1 MKKTNNTTSA
11 VCSLPEELISLWLFS
26 GCDLQRLHI
35 SFFFFIL
42 SSIIKCAYLV
52 GPGILIP
59 GRELQH
65 SDDFVDLG
73 AHLLEGE
80 VAVLQG
86 LLHAVAARR
95 LGGHKD
101 FDT

>member
-1 MKKTNNTTSA
+1 MCAKECT
-11 VCSLPEELISLWLFS
+11 L
-26 GCDLQRLHI
+26 
-35 SFFFFIL
+35 FFIC
-42 SSIIKCAYLV
+42 SSIIKYAYLV

>member
-1 MKKTNNTTSA
+1 MICAAWSFPVKQTALKFFAKNTQCLNTITSI
-11 VCSLPEELISLWLFS
+11 VITCVYLIS
-26 GCDLQRLHI
+26 
-35 SFFFFIL
+35 
-42 SSIIKCAYLV
+42 
-52 GPGILIP
+52 PGILIP

-86 LLHAVAARR
+86 LLHAVAA
-95 LGGHKD
+95 
-101 FDT
+101 